1 MPYFKLQI
9 KQVLKSKFTWI
20 SLLAILLGCFYFWI
34 KNYNSR
40 YINPRIIE
48 AKENI
53 ALEEKNVRYYQKQL
67 QKANLTKTTRSQIEL
82 DLAENKSSMKE
93 FKTLIKAIQT
103 NKWQKA
109 YQIIIKQ
116 EKYNLADAKRNNAS
130 KDNILAIESN
140 IQKLQYLKRNNLPE
154 ENEHYSVKGGFFIL
168 EMMQEVLPPLAVL
181 AVIFILIKLYSS
193 GFYERMRLANLLPQK
208 NHLLIEFGTGS
219 LIGFGYFLATFLL
232 LFIIPSIFFG
242 TGNFKYPMMGI
253 DAVAKRNIFIPMY
266 QLFCPTLI
274 LELFSFMIIAS
285 VVLLFVQVFKNRLLA
300 LFISALILV
309 GGMVLP
315 QYVVAARNFAQFIP
329 MSYFFSLQPVDGMFG
344 ISNAYVF
351 ADETKLVTYPQVNF
365 TNGMLVLALGIIILL
380 FLNYLIAR
388 KAQKGRKT
396 K

>member
-67 QKANLTKTTRSQIEL
+67 QKANLTKTTRRKIEL

-103 NKWQKA
+103 NKWQQA

-181 AVIFILIKLYSS
+181 AIIFILIKLYSS

-219 LIGFGYFLATFLL
+219 LIGFGYFLAAFLL

-274 LELFSFMIIAS
+274 LELFSFMFIAS

-365 TNGMLVLALGIIILL
+365 TNGTLVLALGIILLL
-380 FLNYLIAR
+380 FLNYFIAQ

-396 K
+396 R

>member
-20 SLLAILLGCFYFWI
+20 SLLAILLGCFYFWL

-67 QKANLTKTTRSQIEL
+67 QKANLTKTTRRQIEL

-103 NKWQKA
+103 NRWQQA

-140 IQKLQYLKRNNLPE
+140 IKKLQYLARNNLPE

-219 LIGFGYFLATFLL
+219 LIGFGYFLAAFLL

-274 LELFSFMIIAS
+274 LELFSFMFIAS

-365 TNGMLVLALGIIILL
+365 TNGMLALALGIIILL
-380 FLNYLIAR
+380 FLNYLTAR

>member
-53 ALEEKNVRYYQKQL
+53 ALEKKNVRYYQKQL
-67 QKANLTKTTRSQIEL
+67 QKANLTKTTRRQIER

-116 EKYNLADAKRNNAS
+116 EKYNLADAKRNNVS
-130 KDNILAIESN
+130 KDNILAIKSN
-140 IQKLQYLKRNNLPE
+140 IQKLQYLERNNLPE

-193 GFYERMRLANLLPQK
+193 GFYERMRLENLLPQK

-219 LIGFGYFLATFLL
+219 LIGFGYFLAAFLL

-274 LELFSFMIIAS
+274 LELFCFMFIAS

-329 MSYFFSLQPVDGMFG
+329 MSYFFSLQPVVGMFG

-365 TNGMLVLALGIIILL
+365 TNGMLVLALGTIILL
-380 FLNYLIAR
+380 FLNYLTAQ

>member
-67 QKANLTKTTRSQIEL
+67 QKANLTKTTRRKIEL
-82 DLAENKSSMKE
+82 DLAENKSTMKE

-103 NKWQKA
+103 NKWQQA

-208 NHLLIEFGTGS
+208 NHLLIEFGTSS
-219 LIGFGYFLATFLL
+219 LIGFGYFLAAFLL

-266 QLFCPTLI
+266 QLSCPTLI
-274 LELFSFMIIAS
+274 LELFSFMFIAS

-300 LFISALILV
+300 LFISVLILV

-351 ADETKLVTYPQVNF
+351 ADETKLVTYPKVNF
-365 TNGMLVLALGIIILL
+365 TNGMLVLALGIILLL
-380 FLNYLIAR
+380 FLNYFIAQ

>member
-67 QKANLTKTTRSQIEL
+67 QKSNLTKTTRRKIEL

-103 NKWQKA
+103 NKWQQA

-168 EMMQEVLPPLAVL
+168 EMMQEVLLPLAVL

-208 NHLLIEFGTGS
+208 NHLLIEFGTSS
-219 LIGFGYFLATFLL
+219 LIGFGYFLAAFLL

-274 LELFSFMIIAS
+274 LELFSFMFIAS

-309 GGMVLP
+309 GAMVLP

-380 FLNYLIAR
+380 FLNYLTAR

-396 K
+396 R

>member
-67 QKANLTKTTRSQIEL
+67 QKSNLTKTTRRKIEL

-219 LIGFGYFLATFLL
+219 LIGFGYFLAAFLL

-274 LELFSFMIIAS
+274 LELFSFMFIAS

-380 FLNYLIAR
+380 FLNYFIAQ

-396 K
+396 R

>member
-53 ALEEKNVRYYQKQL
+53 ALEEKNVRSYQKQL
-67 QKANLTKTTRSQIEL
+67 QKANLTKTTRRQIEL

-93 FKTLIKAIQT
+93 FMTLIKAIQT
-103 NKWQKA
+103 NKWQQA

-219 LIGFGYFLATFLL
+219 LIGFGYFLLAFLL

-253 DAVAKRNIFIPMY
+253 DAVAKRNVFIPMY

-274 LELFSFMIIAS
+274 LELFSFMFIAS

-309 GGMVLP
+309 GAMVLP
-315 QYVVAARNFAQFIP
+315 QYVVAARTFAQFIP

-365 TNGMLVLALGIIILL
+365 TNGMLVLALGIMILL
-380 FLNYLIAR
+380 FLNYLTAR

>member
-67 QKANLTKTTRSQIEL
+67 QKSNLTKTTRRQIEL

-103 NKWQKA
+103 NKWQQA

-208 NHLLIEFGTGS
+208 NHLLIEFGTSS
-219 LIGFGYFLATFLL
+219 LIGFGYFLAAFLL

-266 QLFCPTLI
+266 LLFCPTLI
-274 LELFSFMIIAS
+274 LELFSFMFIAS

-329 MSYFFSLQPVDGMFG
+329 MSYFFSLQQVDGMFG

>member
-67 QKANLTKTTRSQIEL
+67 QKANLTKTTRRKIEL
-82 DLAENKSSMKE
+82 DLAENKSTMKE

-103 NKWQKA
+103 NKWQQA

-219 LIGFGYFLATFLL
+219 LIGFGYFLAAFLL

-253 DAVAKRNIFIPMY
+253 DAVTKRNIFIPMY

-274 LELFSFMIIAS
+274 LELFCFMFIAS

-300 LFISALILV
+300 LFISVLILV

-351 ADETKLVTYPQVNF
+351 ADETKLVTYPKVNF
-365 TNGMLVLALGIIILL
+365 TNGMLVLALGIILLL
-380 FLNYLIAR
+380 FLNYFIAQ

>member
-20 SLLAILLGCFYFWI
+20 SLLAILLGCFYFWLE
-34 KNYNSR
+34 NYNSR

-67 QKANLTKTTRSQIEL
+67 QKANLTKTTRRKIEL

-103 NKWQKA
+103 NKWQQA

-140 IQKLQYLKRNNLPE
+140 IQKLQYLARNNLPE

-219 LIGFGYFLATFLL
+219 LIGFGYFLAAFLL

-274 LELFSFMIIAS
+274 LELFSFMFIAS

-380 FLNYLIAR
+380 FLNYLTAR

-396 K
+396 R

>member
-67 QKANLTKTTRSQIEL
+67 QKSNLTKTTRRQIEL

-103 NKWQKA
+103 NKWQQA

-140 IQKLQYLKRNNLPE
+140 IQKLQYLARNNLPE

-219 LIGFGYFLATFLL
+219 LIGFGYFLAAFLL

-274 LELFSFMIIAS
+274 LELFSFMFIAS

-365 TNGMLVLALGIIILL
+365 TNGMLVLTVGIILLL
-380 FLNYLIAR
+380 FLNYFIAQI
-388 KAQKGRKT
+388 AQKGRKT

>member
-20 SLLAILLGCFYFWI
+20 SLLAILLGCFYFWL

-67 QKANLTKTTRSQIEL
+67 QKANLTKTTRLKIEL

-103 NKWQKA
+103 NKWQQA

-116 EKYNLADAKRNNAS
+116 EKYNLADAKRNDVS
-130 KDNILAIESN
+130 KENILAIESN

-219 LIGFGYFLATFLL
+219 LIGFGYFLAAFLL

-274 LELFSFMIIAS
+274 LELFSFMFIAS

-300 LFISALILV
+300 LFISVLILV

-315 QYVVAARNFAQFIP
+315 QYIVAARNFVQFIP

-365 TNGMLVLALGIIILL
+365 TNGILVLALGIIILL
-380 FLNYLIAR
+380 FLNYFIAQ

-396 K
+396 R

>member
-67 QKANLTKTTRSQIEL
+67 QKANLTKTTRRKIEL

-103 NKWQKA
+103 NKWQQA

-219 LIGFGYFLATFLL
+219 LIGFGYFLAAFLL

-274 LELFSFMIIAS
+274 LELFSFMFIAS

-365 TNGMLVLALGIIILL
+365 TNGMLVLALGIMILL
-380 FLNYLIAR
+380 FLNYLTAR

-396 K
+396 R

>member
-20 SLLAILLGCFYFWI
+20 SLLAILLGCFYFWL

-67 QKANLTKTTRSQIEL
+67 QKSNLTKTTRRQIEL
-82 DLAENKSSMKE
+82 DLAENKSTMKE

-103 NKWQKA
+103 NKWHKA
-109 YQIIIKQ
+109 YQIIIKE
-116 EKYNLADAKRNNAS
+116 EKYNLADAKRNNVS

-140 IQKLQYLKRNNLPE
+140 IQKLQYLARNNLPE

-181 AVIFILIKLYSS
+181 AIIFILIKLYSS

-219 LIGFGYFLATFLL
+219 LIGFGYFLAAFLF

-274 LELFSFMIIAS
+274 LELFSFMFIAS

-309 GGMVLP
+309 GGMVFP

>member
-67 QKANLTKTTRSQIEL
+67 QKSNLTKTTRRQIEL

-103 NKWQKA
+103 NKWQQA

-140 IQKLQYLKRNNLPE
+140 IQKLQYLARNNLPE

-208 NHLLIEFGTGS
+208 NHLLIEFGTSS
-219 LIGFGYFLATFLL
+219 LIGFGYFLAAFLL

-274 LELFSFMIIAS
+274 LELFSFMFIAS

-351 ADETKLVTYPQVNF
+351 ADETKLVTYSQVNF
-365 TNGMLVLALGIIILL
+365 TNGMLVLALGIILLL
-380 FLNYLIAR
+380 FLNYFIAQ

-396 K
+396 R

>member
-67 QKANLTKTTRSQIEL
+67 QKSNLTKTTRRQIEL

-103 NKWQKA
+103 NKWQQA

-140 IQKLQYLKRNNLPE
+140 IQKLQYLARNNLPE

-168 EMMQEVLPPLAVL
+168 EMMQEILPPLTVL
-181 AVIFILIKLYSS
+181 AIIFILIKLYSS

-208 NHLLIEFGTGS
+208 NHLLIEFGAGS
-219 LIGFGYFLATFLL
+219 LIGFGYFLAAFLL

-242 TGNFKYPMMGI
+242 TGNFKYPMIGI

-266 QLFCPTLI
+266 LLFCPTLI
-274 LELFSFMIIAS
+274 LELFSFMFIAS

-365 TNGMLVLALGIIILL
+365 TNGILVLTVGIILLL
-380 FLNYLIAR
+380 FLNYFIAQ

-396 K
+396 R

>member
-67 QKANLTKTTRSQIEL
+67 QKSNLTKTTRRKIEL

-103 NKWQKA
+103 NKWQQA

-208 NHLLIEFGTGS
+208 NHLLIEFGAGS
-219 LIGFGYFLATFLL
+219 LIGFGYFLAAFLL

-242 TGNFKYPMMGI
+242 TGNFKYPMMGV
-253 DAVAKRNIFIPMY
+253 DAVAKRNVFIPMY

-274 LELFSFMIIAS
+274 LELFSFMFIAS
-285 VVLLFVQVFKNRLLA
+285 AVLLFVQVFKNRLLA
-300 LFISALILV
+300 LFISVLILV

-380 FLNYLIAR
+380 FLNYLTAR

-396 K
+396 R

>member
-67 QKANLTKTTRSQIEL
+67 QKANLTKTTRRKIEL

-130 KDNILAIESN
+130 KDNILAIKSN
-140 IQKLQYLKRNNLPE
+140 IQKLQYLTRNNLPE

-219 LIGFGYFLATFLL
+219 LIGFGYFLAAFLL

-274 LELFSFMIIAS
+274 LELFSFMFIAS

-351 ADETKLVTYPQVNF
+351 ADETKLVTYPKVNF

-380 FLNYLIAR
+380 FLNYFIAQ

-396 K
+396 R

>member
-67 QKANLTKTTRSQIEL
+67 QKSNLTKTTRRQIEL

-103 NKWQKA
+103 NKWQQA

-140 IQKLQYLKRNNLPE
+140 IQKSQYLKRNNLPE

-208 NHLLIEFGTGS
+208 NHLLIEFGTSS
-219 LIGFGYFLATFLL
+219 LIGFGYFLAAFLL

-274 LELFSFMIIAS
+274 LELFSFMFIAS

-380 FLNYLIAR
+380 FLNYLTAR

-396 K
+396 R

>member
-9 KQVLKSKFTWI
+9 KKVIKSKFTWI
-20 SLLAILLGCFYFWI
+20 SLLAILLGCFYFWT

-40 YINPRIIE
+40 YINPRITE
-48 AKENI
+48 ARENI
-53 ALEEKNVRYYQKQL
+53 AVEKKNIKYYQKQL
-67 QKANLTKTTRSQIEL
+67 KKSNLTKTDRHKIEL
-82 DLAENKSSMKE
+82 DLAENKSSIKE
-93 FKTLIKAIQT
+93 FQTLIKSIQT

-116 EKYNLADAKRNNAS
+116 EKYNLADAKRNNAN
-130 KDNILAIESN
+130 KDDLLALESN
-140 IQKLQYLKRNNLPE
+140 IQKLQYLAQNNLPE
-154 ENEHYSVKGGFFIL
+154 ENEHYSIKGGFFIL

-193 GFYERMRLANLLPQK
+193 GFYDRMRLENLLPQR
-208 NHLLIEFGTGS
+208 NHLLIELGAGS
-219 LIGFGYFLATFLL
+219 LIGFGYFLSAFLL
-232 LFIIPSIFFG
+232 IFIIPSIFFG
-242 TGNFKYPMMGI
+242 TGNFKYPMMGV
-253 DAVAKRNIFIPMY
+253 DAVAKQNIFIPMH

-274 LELFSFMIIAS
+274 LELFSFMFIANM
-285 VVLLFVQVFKNRLLA
+285 VLLFVQIFKNRLLA
-300 LFISALILV
+300 LFVSVFILI

-365 TNGMLVLALGIIILL
+365 VNGILVLTVGIIILL
-380 FLNYLIAR
+380 LLNYLIAQ

>member
-67 QKANLTKTTRSQIEL
+67 QKANLTKTTRRKIEL

-103 NKWQKA
+103 NKWQQA

-219 LIGFGYFLATFLL
+219 LIGFGYFLAAFLL

-274 LELFSFMIIAS
+274 LELFSFMFIAS

-365 TNGMLVLALGIIILL
+365 TNGTLVLALGIILLL
-380 FLNYLIAR
+380 FLNYFIAQ

-396 K
+396 R

>member
-67 QKANLTKTTRSQIEL
+67 QKANLTKTTRRKIEL

-103 NKWQKA
+103 NKWQQA

-130 KDNILAIESN
+130 KDNIVAIESN

-208 NHLLIEFGTGS
+208 NHLLIEFGTSS
-219 LIGFGYFLATFLL
+219 LIGFGYFLAAFLL

-274 LELFSFMIIAS
+274 LELFSFMFIAS

-300 LFISALILV
+300 LFISVLILV

-351 ADETKLVTYPQVNF
+351 ADETKLVTYSQVNF
-365 TNGMLVLALGIIILL
+365 TNGMLVLALGIILLL
-380 FLNYLIAR
+380 FLNYFIAQ

>member
-67 QKANLTKTTRSQIEL
+67 QKANLTKTTRRKIEL

-103 NKWQKA
+103 NKWQQA

-208 NHLLIEFGTGS
+208 NHLLIEFGTSS
-219 LIGFGYFLATFLL
+219 LIGFGYFLAAFLL

-274 LELFSFMIIAS
+274 LELFSFMFIAS

-300 LFISALILV
+300 LFISVLILV

-351 ADETKLVTYPQVNF
+351 ADETKLVTYPKVNF
-365 TNGMLVLALGIIILL
+365 TNGMLVLALGIILLL
-380 FLNYLIAR
+380 FLNYFIAQ

>member
-20 SLLAILLGCFYFWI
+20 SLLAILLGCFYFWL

-53 ALEEKNVRYYQKQL
+53 ALEKKNVRYYQKQL
-67 QKANLTKTTRSQIEL
+67 QKANLTKTTRRKIEL

-103 NKWQKA
+103 NKWQQA

-140 IQKLQYLKRNNLPE
+140 IQKLQYLARNNLPE

-181 AVIFILIKLYSS
+181 TIIFILIKLYSS
-193 GFYERMRLANLLPQK
+193 GFYERMRLENLLPQK
-208 NHLLIEFGTGS
+208 KHLLIEFGTGS
-219 LIGFGYFLATFLL
+219 LIGFGYFLAAFLL

-242 TGNFKYPMMGI
+242 TGNFKYPMMDI

-274 LELFSFMIIAS
+274 LELFSFMFIAS
-285 VVLLFVQVFKNRLLA
+285 VVLFFVQVFKNRLLA
-300 LFISALILV
+300 LFISVLILV

-351 ADETKLVTYPQVNF
+351 ADETKLVTYSQVNF
-365 TNGMLVLALGIIILL
+365 TNGMLVLALGIILLL
-380 FLNYLIAR
+380 FLNYFIAQ

>member
-67 QKANLTKTTRSQIEL
+67 QKANLTKTTRRKIEL

-103 NKWQKA
+103 NKWQQA

-219 LIGFGYFLATFLL
+219 LIGFGYFLAAFLL

-274 LELFSFMIIAS
+274 LELFSFMFIAS

-380 FLNYLIAR
+380 FLNYFIAQ

>member
-67 QKANLTKTTRSQIEL
+67 QKSNLTKTTRRQIEL

-103 NKWQKA
+103 NKWQQA

-116 EKYNLADAKRNNAS
+116 EKYNLSDAKRNNAS

-208 NHLLIEFGTGS
+208 NHLLIEFGTSS
-219 LIGFGYFLATFLL
+219 LIGFGYFLAAFLL

-266 QLFCPTLI
+266 LLFCPTLI
-274 LELFSFMIIAS
+274 LELFSFMFIAS

-329 MSYFFSLQPVDGMFG
+329 MSYFFSLQQVDGMFG

>member
-34 KNYNSR
+34 KNCNSR

-103 NKWQKA
+103 NKWQQA

-116 EKYNLADAKRNNAS
+116 EKYNLADAKRNDVS
-130 KDNILAIESN
+130 KENILAIESN

-181 AVIFILIKLYSS
+181 AIIFILIKLYSS
-193 GFYERMRLANLLPQK
+193 GFYERMRLTNLLPQK
-208 NHLLIEFGTGS
+208 NHLLIEFGAGS
-219 LIGFGYFLATFLL
+219 LIGFGYFLAAFLL

-274 LELFSFMIIAS
+274 LELFSFMFIAS

-300 LFISALILV
+300 LFISVLILV

-315 QYVVAARNFAQFIP
+315 QYIVAARNFVQFIP

-365 TNGMLVLALGIIILL
+365 TNGILVLALGIIILL
-380 FLNYLIAR
+380 FLNYFIAQ

-396 K
+396 R

>member
-67 QKANLTKTTRSQIEL
+67 QKANLTKTTRRKIEL

-103 NKWQKA
+103 NKWQQA

-181 AVIFILIKLYSS
+181 AIIFILIKLYSS

-208 NHLLIEFGTGS
+208 NHLLIEFGTSS
-219 LIGFGYFLATFLL
+219 LIGFGYFLAAFLL

-274 LELFSFMIIAS
+274 LELFSFMFIAS

-380 FLNYLIAR
+380 FLNYFIAQ

>member
-1 MPYFKLQI
+1 MPYFKLKI

-67 QKANLTKTTRSQIEL
+67 QKANLTKTTRRKIEL

-103 NKWQKA
+103 NKWQQA

-140 IQKLQYLKRNNLPE
+140 IQKLQYLARNNLPE

-181 AVIFILIKLYSS
+181 TIIFILIKLYSS
-193 GFYERMRLANLLPQK
+193 GFYERMRLENLLPQK
-208 NHLLIEFGTGS
+208 KHLLIEFGTGS
-219 LIGFGYFLATFLL
+219 LIGFGYFLAAFLL

-274 LELFSFMIIAS
+274 LELFSIMFIAS

-300 LFISALILV
+300 LFTSALILV

-351 ADETKLVTYPQVNF
+351 ADETKLVTYPKVNF

-380 FLNYLIAR
+380 FLNYFIAQ

>member
-67 QKANLTKTTRSQIEL
+67 QKANLTKTTRRKIEL

-103 NKWQKA
+103 NRWQQA

-116 EKYNLADAKRNNAS
+116 EKYNLADAKRNDAS
-130 KDNILAIESN
+130 KENILAIESN

-181 AVIFILIKLYSS
+181 AIIFILIKLYSS
-193 GFYERMRLANLLPQK
+193 GFYERVRLANLLPQK

-219 LIGFGYFLATFLL
+219 LIGFGYFLAAFLL

-253 DAVAKRNIFIPMY
+253 DAVAKRNIFTPMY

-274 LELFSFMIIAS
+274 LELFSFMFIANA
-285 VVLLFVQVFKNRLLA
+285 VLLFVQVFKNRLLA

-365 TNGMLVLALGIIILL
+365 TNGILVLTVGIILLL
-380 FLNYLIAR
+380 FLNYFIAQ

-396 K
+396 R

>member
-67 QKANLTKTTRSQIEL
+67 QKSNLTKTTRRQIEL

-103 NKWQKA
+103 NKWQQA

-208 NHLLIEFGTGS
+208 NHLLIEFGTSS
-219 LIGFGYFLATFLL
+219 LIGFGYFLAAFLL

-274 LELFSFMIIAS
+274 LELFSFMFIAS

-365 TNGMLVLALGIIILL
+365 TNGMLVLALGIMILL
-380 FLNYLIAR
+380 FLNYLTAR

-396 K
+396 R

>member
-1 MPYFKLQI
+1 MPYFKLKI

-67 QKANLTKTTRSQIEL
+67 QKSNLTKTTRRKIEL
-82 DLAENKSSMKE
+82 DLAENNSSMKE

-103 NKWQKA
+103 NKWQQA

-116 EKYNLADAKRNNAS
+116 EKYNLADAKRNNVS
-130 KDNILAIESN
+130 KDNILAIKSN

-168 EMMQEVLPPLAVL
+168 EMMQEVLPPIAVL
-181 AVIFILIKLYSS
+181 AIIFILIKLYSS

-219 LIGFGYFLATFLL
+219 LIGFGYFLAAFLL

-253 DAVAKRNIFIPMY
+253 DAVAKRNVFIPMNR
-266 QLFCPTLI
+266 LFCPTLI
-274 LELFSFMIIAS
+274 LELFSFMFIAS

-300 LFISALILV
+300 LFISVLILV

-315 QYVVAARNFAQFIP
+315 QYVLAARNFAQFIP

-365 TNGMLVLALGIIILL
+365 TNGILVLALGIIILL
-380 FLNYLIAR
+380 FLNYFIAQ

-396 K
+396 R

>member
-67 QKANLTKTTRSQIEL
+67 QKANLTKTTRRKIEL

-103 NKWQKA
+103 NKWQQA

-181 AVIFILIKLYSS
+181 AIIFILIKLYSS

-208 NHLLIEFGTGS
+208 KHLLIEFGTGS
-219 LIGFGYFLATFLL
+219 LIGFGYFLAAFLL

-274 LELFSFMIIAS
+274 LELFSFMFIAS

-380 FLNYLIAR
+380 FLNYFIAQ

-396 K
+396 R

>member
-67 QKANLTKTTRSQIEL
+67 QKANLTKTTRRKIEL
-82 DLAENKSSMKE
+82 ELAENKSTMKE

-103 NKWQKA
+103 NKWQQA
-109 YQIIIKQ
+109 YQIIIRQ

-208 NHLLIEFGTGS
+208 NHLLIEFGTSS
-219 LIGFGYFLATFLL
+219 LIGFGYFLAAFLL

-274 LELFSFMIIAS
+274 LELFSFMFIVS

-351 ADETKLVTYPQVNF
+351 ADETKLVTYPKVNF
-365 TNGMLVLALGIIILL
+365 TNGMLVLALGIILLL
-380 FLNYLIAR
+380 FLNYFIAQ

>member
-20 SLLAILLGCFYFWI
+20 SLLAILLGCFYFWLE
-34 KNYNSR
+34 NYNSR

-67 QKANLTKTTRSQIEL
+67 QKANLTKTTRRKIEL

-103 NKWQKA
+103 NKWQQA

-116 EKYNLADAKRNNAS
+116 EKYNLADAKSNDAS
-130 KDNILAIESN
+130 KENILAIESN

-208 NHLLIEFGTGS
+208 NHLLIEFGTSS
-219 LIGFGYFLATFLL
+219 LIGFGYFLAAFLL

-274 LELFSFMIIAS
+274 LELFSFMFIAS

-380 FLNYLIAR
+380 FLNYLTAR

-396 K
+396 R

>member
-67 QKANLTKTTRSQIEL
+67 QKANLTKTTRRKIEL

-103 NKWQKA
+103 NKWQQA

-181 AVIFILIKLYSS
+181 AIIFILIKLYSS

-219 LIGFGYFLATFLL
+219 LIGFGYFLAAFLL

-274 LELFSFMIIAS
+274 LELFSFMFIAS

-380 FLNYLIAR
+380 FLNYFIAQ

>member
-67 QKANLTKTTRSQIEL
+67 QKSNLTKTTRRQIEL

-103 NKWQKA
+103 NKWQQA

-140 IQKLQYLKRNNLPE
+140 IQKSQYLKRNNLPE

-208 NHLLIEFGTGS
+208 NHLLIEFGTSS
-219 LIGFGYFLATFLL
+219 LIGFGYFLAAFLL

-274 LELFSFMIIAS
+274 LELFSFMFIVS

-380 FLNYLIAR
+380 FLNYLTAR

-396 K
+396 R

>member
-67 QKANLTKTTRSQIEL
+67 QKANLTKTTRRKIEL
-82 DLAENKSSMKE
+82 DLAENKSTMKE

-103 NKWQKA
+103 NKWQQA

-208 NHLLIEFGTGS
+208 NHLLIEFGTSS
-219 LIGFGYFLATFLL
+219 LIGFGYFLAAFLL

-253 DAVAKRNIFIPMY
+253 DAVAKRNSFIPMY
-266 QLFCPTLI
+266 QLSCPTLI
-274 LELFSFMIIAS
+274 LELFSFMFIAS

-300 LFISALILV
+300 LFISVLILV

-351 ADETKLVTYPQVNF
+351 ADETKLVTYPKVNF
-365 TNGMLVLALGIIILL
+365 TNGMLVLALGIILLL
-380 FLNYLIAR
+380 FLNYFIAQ

>member
-67 QKANLTKTTRSQIEL
+67 QKSNLTKTTRRQIEL

-103 NKWQKA
+103 NKWQQA

-208 NHLLIEFGTGS
+208 NHLLIEFGTSS
-219 LIGFGYFLATFLL
+219 LIGFGYFLAAFLL

-266 QLFCPTLI
+266 LLFCPTLI
-274 LELFSFMIIAS
+274 LELFSFMFIAS

-380 FLNYLIAR
+380 FLNYLTAR

-396 K
+396 R